1 MTDRAPQAPAD
12 AGGVD
17 FAVVAYREEGDWQV
31 ALLPPR
37 AAGDLDVLV
46 HVLRQSPGDAGALG
60 MVSVAEDFF
69 VLARVNGPSVRLLL
83 SDVTAATEWPIARA
97 AVDRLALPVPDDD
110 DPVEP
115 AGDLNILA
123 DLGFS
128 AMDVAVLCDEDDLF
142 PDEML
147 EDIADRAGFASQFR
161 SALEAVGA

>member
-1 MTDRAPQAPAD
+1 
-12 AGGVD
+12 
-17 FAVVAYREEGDWQV
+17 
-31 ALLPPR
+31 
-37 AAGDLDVLV
+37 
-46 HVLRQSPGDAGALG
+46 
-60 MVSVAEDFF
+60 
-69 VLARVNGPSVRLLL
+69 
-83 SDVTAATEWPIARA
+83 
-97 AVDRLALPVPDDD
+97 
-110 DPVEP
+110 VEP